1 MVCLLGGESAT
12 VRSRLPRLREWTR
25 PMFSRT
31 CRSSTRSFDYVVR
44 VAKHRGID
52 PFLNTYSFL
61 DLMALGRQEKD
72 DTTRWL
78 RHHDKY

>member
-1 MVCLLGGESAT
+1 
-12 VRSRLPRLREWTR
+12 
-25 PMFSRT
+25 
-31 CRSSTRSFDYVVR
+31 VR

-61 DLMALGRQEKD
+61 DLTALGRQEKD
-72 DTTRWL
+72 GTTRWL